1 MADHHFPWRNAF
13 LAALREYPVVQHAC
27 DVVGIERSTA
37 YRARHAHEDFAEA
50 WDDAMEAGVD
60 RAEREA
66 FRRGVV
72 GFEEPVV
79 YQGQLTPVWARDA
92 EGELIREP
100 VEVGKYPA
108 GHEKAGEPVVEMR
121 PVQARD
127 ANGQPVWLT
136 VRKHSDAL
144 LSLILKGRRKKLY
157 AERTELTGADGGPVK
172 AVDETARSARIAAL
186 MELARRRKTEQ
197 DFSDLA

>member
-1 MADHHFPWRNAF
+1 MSNHHFPWRKAF
-13 LAALREYPVVQHAC
+13 LAALSEYPVVQHAC

-37 YRARHAHEDFAEA
+37 YRARHADEDFATA

-72 GFEEPVV
+72 GFEEPVIDKGRLAYV
-79 YQGQLTPVWARDA
+79 YDRVVD
-92 EGELIREP
+92 ED
-100 VEVGKYPA
+100 GKVDFMPRLD
-108 GHEKAGEPVVEMR
+108 E
-121 PVQARD
+121 
-127 ANGQPVWLT
+127 NGQPIPLT

-144 LSLILKGRRKKLY
+144 LSLILKGRRKKVY

-186 MELARRRKTEQ
+186 MELARRRKAEQ